1 MMKTTMN
8 KIYTQRSMI
17 INFMG
22 VLPIDIG
29 ITIENHKL

>member
-1 MMKTTMN
+1 MN

-17 INFMG
+17 NPDSYKDMG
-22 VLPIDIG
+22 VLPITIG